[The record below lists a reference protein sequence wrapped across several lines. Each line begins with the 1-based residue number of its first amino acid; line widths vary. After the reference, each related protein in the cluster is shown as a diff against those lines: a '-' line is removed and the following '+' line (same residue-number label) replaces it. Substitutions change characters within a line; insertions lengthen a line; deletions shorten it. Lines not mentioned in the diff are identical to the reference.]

1 MDDDITST
9 GNHLWLIHRFK
20 NHQLNSWTWKLIQNV
35 MLFYCLRSF
44 GLGHFIYLRLN
55 EQSLFCV
62 LFVFSRIHSFTDVTL
77 AKISGTPEV
86 PHVVPPLWL
95 VTPMTVFLDLENQ
108 TKVYAC
114 LHFHTFRSLVRTMDR
129 LNLPYM
135 RLFQRQ

>member
-62 LFVFSRIHSFTDVTL
+62 PFVFSRIHSFTDETL
-77 AKISGTPEV
+77 AKTVGNQKFPQFPYTKLPTPI
-86 PHVVPPLWL
+86 
-95 VTPMTVFLDLENQ
+95 TVFLDLKNKNEVNVCRVS
-108 TKVYAC
+108 TSIPSV
-114 LHFHTFRSLVRTMDR
+114 LW
-129 LNLPYM
+129 
-135 RLFQRQ
+135 